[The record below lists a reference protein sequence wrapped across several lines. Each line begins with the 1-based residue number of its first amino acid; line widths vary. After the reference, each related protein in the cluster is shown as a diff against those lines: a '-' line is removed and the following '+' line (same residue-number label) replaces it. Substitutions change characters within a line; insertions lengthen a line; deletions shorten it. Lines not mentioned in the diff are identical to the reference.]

1 MRRLARFLSVAA
13 IVLGCGFMLLQDVYY
28 YLVVYVFYF
37 NTFLLEHTVLAYCSI
52 FSDILSIVVIF
63 LVTAAMEAAALRLPE
78 EQGETFLLE
87 APWERARS
95 QNATV
100 NPDGTVTIRLELE
113 TDVYG
118 IGQPQTS
125 TLTLQVPAGQGF
137 AKNEKEE
144 AK

>member
-1 MRRLARFLSVAA
+1 MLVLSVRQMTVGGVA
-13 IVLGCGFMLLQDVYY
+13 MLP
-28 YLVVYVFYF
+28 
-37 NTFLLEHTVLAYCSI
+37 
-52 FSDILSIVVIF
+52 
-63 LVTAAMEAAALRLPE
+63 VTIDWLPE

-95 QNATV
+95 QNAAV
-100 NPDGTVTIRLELE
+100 NPDGTVTIRVELE
-113 TDVYG
+113 TEVYG
-118 IGQPQTS
+118 TGQPQTS